1 MGNSATIIVTRS
13 CFDNHFYE
21 DKTKSY
27 LLYIVN
33 VYAIIVKMDQNTLYN
48 TVLTEVNEFITQPN
62 DYRAVLILLASIL
75 FAYWLSRFLAKGI
88 IYIAQKVA
96 VRSDKETRDER
107 VVLYRQVETYLSIAV
122 ASVRVLVVAIV
133 AYVTWRILTPTGS
146 TNLGGSGAAAI
157 GASAFFIVF
166 AGATIGLLLRDITAG
181 ATMIIEK
188 WFTIGDFIK
197 VEPFIDMQGVV
208 ERMTL
213 RSTKLRSL
221 SGEIIWIHNQQ
232 IQAVHVTPRGVRT
245 IAVDIFVQDIEAG
258 EKAIKRVVNAMPTGA
273 TMLARPLKMT
283 KPEQWGEGVWRITVI
298 GEMTPGREWLM
309 EQFFIN
315 AIKKI
320 DDDAKKS
327 DKLLAFEP
335 IARFA
340 DPNAEKRFKRAIRIA
355 QSK

>member
-1 MGNSATIIVTRS
+1 MNQNNFIDTV
-13 CFDNHFYE
+13 NHQISDFF
-21 DKTKSY
+21 SR
-27 LLYIVN
+27 
-33 VYAIIVKMDQNTLYN
+33 
-48 TVLTEVNEFITQPN
+48 PN
-62 DYRAVLILLASIL
+62 DYRAVLILVFSIL

-88 IYIAQKVA
+88 VYIAQKVA
-96 VRSDKETRDER
+96 VRSDTETREDR
-107 VVLYRQVETYLSIAV
+107 IILYRQVETYLSIAV
-122 ASVRVLVVAIV
+122 ASVRAIVVAVV
-133 AYVTWRILTPTGS
+133 AYMTWRILSPSGS
-146 TNLGGSGAAAI
+146 DGLGGSGAAAI
-157 GASAFFIVF
+157 GASAFFIVV
-166 AGATIGLLLRDITAG
+166 AGATLGILLRDITSG

-221 SGEIIWIHNQQ
+221 SGEVIWIHNQQ

-245 IAVDIFVQDIEAG
+245 IAVDIFVRSIDAG
-258 EKAIKRVVNAMPTGA
+258 EAAIQRVVNAMPTGA

-309 EQFFIN
+309 EQYFVS

-320 DDDAKKS
+320 DEDAKKA
-327 DKLLAFEP
+327 DKLLSLEP
-335 IARFA
+335 IARYA
-340 DPNAEKRFKRAIRIA
+340 DPIADKRFKRAIRIA
-355 QSK
+355 QTK